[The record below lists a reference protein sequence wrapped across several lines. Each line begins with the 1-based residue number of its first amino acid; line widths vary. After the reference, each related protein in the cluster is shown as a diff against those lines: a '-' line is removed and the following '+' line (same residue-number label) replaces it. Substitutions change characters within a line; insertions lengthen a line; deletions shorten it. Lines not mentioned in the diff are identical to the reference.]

1 MKLLNRKYNISQFKQ
16 CVKQWCKL
24 QKKERKRAE
33 AKITK
38 HKTTMKLETSRVKV
52 EYLLASKSASL
63 MVPLLSTRMFVP

>member
-1 MKLLNRKYNISQFKQ
+1 MKLLSRKYNISQFKQ

-24 QKKERKRAE
+24 LRKERKRVE

-52 EYLLASKSASL
+52 ECLLAREKC
-63 MVPLLSTRMFVP
+63 LLALLHL